1 MLEVTVTPGIA
12 AKGESAMGQFSV
24 STFINRS
31 QQDVFD
37 FLSDP
42 AIKHKWM
49 PMVKSAAWT
58 SSGEPGVGS
67 TVEAIVEMAGKE
79 TEMQFEITQWDL
91 PNRYDYKILTV
102 MFPMKAMAHSF
113 RLEPEDGGTR
123 VSQVGEFEMVSVLR
137 FAAGLMGKYASR
149 MNQNELNTLKQL
161 LEAG

>member
-1 MLEVTVTPGIA
+1 
-12 AKGESAMGQFSV
+12 MGQFSV
-24 STFINRS
+24 SVFINRS

-49 PMVKSAAWT
+49 PMLESAAWT

-67 TVEAIVEMAGKE
+67 TVRAIMKMAGKE
-79 TEMQFEITQWDL
+79 TEMQLEITQWDV
-91 PNRYDYKILTV
+91 PNRYGYKMLTV
-102 MFPMKAMAHSF
+102 PFPMKAMAHSF

-123 VSQVGEFEMVSVLR
+123 VSQVGEFEMVSILR
-137 FAAGLMGKYASR
+137 FAAGLMGKMASKI
-149 MNQNELNTLKQL
+149 NQNELNTLKQL

>member
-1 MLEVTVTPGIA
+1 M
-12 AKGESAMGQFSV
+12 GEFAV
-24 STFINRS
+24 STFIDRS
-31 QQDVFD
+31 PQDVFD

-49 PMVKSAAWT
+49 PMLESAAWT

-67 TVEAIVEMAGKE
+67 TVGAIMKMAGKE
-79 TEMQFEITQWDL
+79 TEMQLEITQWNV
-91 PNRYDYKILTV
+91 PNRYGYKILTV
-102 MFPMKAMAHSF
+102 LFPLKAMAHTF

-123 VSQVGEFEMVSVLR
+123 VSEVGEFEMVSILR
-137 FAAGLMGKYASR
+137 FAAGLMGKMASR